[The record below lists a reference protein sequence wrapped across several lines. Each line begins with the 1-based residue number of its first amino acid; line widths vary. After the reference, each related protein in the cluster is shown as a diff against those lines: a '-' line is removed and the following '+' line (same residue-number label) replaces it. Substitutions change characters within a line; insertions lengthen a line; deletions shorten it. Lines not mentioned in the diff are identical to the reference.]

1 MKNKLKFVGLIV
13 CLIAGF
19 CFWANQKN
27 ELCPLVLENIEA
39 LANGEHGDRV
49 NCYGD
54 GSVECLGGWAEMKIS
69 GLSLE

>member
-1 MKNKLKFVGLIV
+1 MKNKLKLVGLIV